1 MAKAP
6 KLDAVKFGVAGGIAT
21 VICIFLTGLVAIL
34 YPNAISSFTIFFNQI
49 YGFFGL
55 QSGILPLIVM
65 SIGSFID
72 GFILTWIFAWVYN
85 KLL

>member
-1 MAKAP
+1 MAKP
-6 KLDAVKFGVAGGIAT
+6 KLDAIKFGVAGGVTT
-21 VICIFLTGLVAIL
+21 VVCIFMTGLVAL
-34 YPNAISSFTIFFNQI
+34 LFPGAISNITVFFNEI

-55 QSGILPLIVM
+55 QANFFVLLVM

-72 GFILTWIFAWVYN
+72 GFILTWIFALIYN